1 MRELDCDFCGG
12 TAAGAYEVIPAELD
26 PSPDEQAR
34 VVLCDSCRETL
45 DDVLTPLLAR
55 LGPDDAAAAPSFAAD
70 AAGHSSP
77 AADPNAGDDDTD
89 SSDESVEFDDD
100 SGIAI
105 DIAGG
110 TAAADESNPDPGA
123 ADAGDAEDDTAD
135 ADASVDG
142 ADVED
147 VASGDA
153 DPTEESGSTNQPRE
167 EPPNFRKV
175 MRFLNNREFP
185 IARAEVAEFAA
196 GAYDLEDEEVREIF
210 EYAIERGIL
219 AEENGQLVKG

>member
-34 VVLCDSCRETL
+34 VVLCDSCRGTL

-55 LGPDDAAAAPSFAAD
+55 LGSDDAAAAPSFAAD

-77 AADPNAGDDDTD
+77 AADPNDGDDATG
-89 SSDESVEFDDD
+89 SAVSDEPDDD

-105 DIAGG
+105 DIAGS
-110 TAAADESNPDPGA
+110 TAAAEESDPEPATANPENDTGSVGDDDAVETA
-123 ADAGDAEDDTAD
+123 AH
-135 ADASVDG
+135 VDG
-142 ADVED
+142 AAADG
-147 VASGDA
+147 ASDEPA
-153 DPTEESGSTNQPRE
+153 STDQPRE
-167 EPPNFRKV
+167 EPPHFRKV

-210 EYAIERGIL
+210 EYAIERGVL